1 MKRPIVFSLFH
12 DQSVFMTAIM
22 GIMTFLAVLSLGLA
36 LAISTGIINWNRQWD
51 VHATVQVTNA
61 EKNGTIKKIFEANQ
75 DKIDSMRQIDDD
87 EMSTLMR
94 PWMGGDKGVLK
105 KYLPIMF
112 EIKFKTK
119 SDMNTVGDLIGNN
132 ARFIPHY
139 DALRPSISA
148 GWKMVTILTLLLG
161 LIIVTIGTCVS
172 FIARNT
178 AILHRRELE
187 ILNQVGASDKFIT
200 KQMQMIVAKICT
212 IACTIG
218 FVIACPIL
226 LMTLGMAHSARV
238 GLMAML
244 EISGMGWIA
253 LLLVPFI
260 IVLFAIKVTK
270 RTTSKILNCES

>member
-1 MKRPIVFSLFH
+1 MKRPIVFSLVSE
-12 DQSVFMTAIM
+12 QSVFMTVIM
-22 GIMTFLAVLSLGLA
+22 CIMTFLAVLSLGLA
-36 LAISTGIINWNRQWD
+36 LAIGTGIVNWNHQWD
-51 VHATVQVTNA
+51 VHATVQITNT
-61 EKNGTIKKIFEANQ
+61 EKTDTIKKIFESNQ
-75 DKIDSMRQIDDD
+75 DKIDSMRQIEDD
-87 EMSTLMR
+87 EMSRLMR

-105 KYLPIMF
+105 KYLPVMF
-112 EIKFKTK
+112 EVKFKSK
-119 SDMNTVGDLIGNN
+119 SDMNTIGGLIGTN

-148 GWKMVTILTLLLG
+148 GWKMVTILALLLG

-187 ILNQVGASDKFIT
+187 ILNQIGASDKFIT
-200 KQMQMIVAKICT
+200 RQMQMIVARICT

-226 LMTLGMAHSARV
+226 FVILGVARSARV

-244 EISGMGWIA
+244 EISGAGWLA
-253 LLLVPFI
+253 LLFVPFI
-260 IVLFAIKVTK
+260 IVLFAIMVTK
-270 RTTSKILNCES
+270 RTTLKILKNES